1 MPEPARAVVSADGS
15 TITLERRAWS
25 TTFPVDQ
32 LPGQKAFYARLG
44 ARKGGKYLPDYAP
57 VITALERAERVL
69 ATYQRKNP

>member
-15 TITLERRAWS
+15 TITLARSSWS
-25 TTFPVDQ
+25 TTFPADQ
-32 LPGQKAFYARLG
+32 LPSQKAFYARLG

-69 ATYQRKNP
+69 ATYQRTDP